1 MYNWCRRTRAG
12 DRFWWERESV
22 FTAAQRDQLQQV
34 SLARVLCDTG
44 DQLSRVPRDVFR
56 NTPPSELVR

>member
-1 MYNWCRRTRAG
+1 M
-12 DRFWWERESV
+12 